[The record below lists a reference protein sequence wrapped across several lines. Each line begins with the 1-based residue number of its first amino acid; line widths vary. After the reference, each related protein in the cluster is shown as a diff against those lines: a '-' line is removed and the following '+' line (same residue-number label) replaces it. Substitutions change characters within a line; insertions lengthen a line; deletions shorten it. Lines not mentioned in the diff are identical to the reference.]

1 MRSSY
6 GPLTLLSIPR
16 VDRGST
22 KLYPSDRSTIVESD
36 AFKQGLACHEFLGST
51 IMGITSWGGGG
62 GEAARLPAYQSRQAS
77 RQHRERGRELGQAE
91 KWAIIRQSTRLSIAR
106 INQATLELWR
116 ITLHR

>member
-51 IMGITSWGGGG
+51 IMGITSGGGG
-62 GEAARLPAYQSRQAS
+62 GGGGSEAASISITSSVKTTSRA
-77 RQHRERGRELGQAE
+77 
-91 KWAIIRQSTRLSIAR
+91 WT
-106 INQATLELWR
+106 
-116 ITLHR
+116 